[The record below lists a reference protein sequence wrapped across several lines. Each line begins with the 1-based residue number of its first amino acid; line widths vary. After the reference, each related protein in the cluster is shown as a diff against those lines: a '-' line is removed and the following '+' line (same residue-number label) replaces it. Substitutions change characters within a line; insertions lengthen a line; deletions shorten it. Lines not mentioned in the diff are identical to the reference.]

1 MWKIIL
7 IGSSHNT
14 LGSLCFA
21 TDEDVCA
28 VENCCNTLSKCV
40 YNLHEEIFCLIEYY
54 VWYILHLIFFFYIYC
69 LYAKDFYYINKCIF
83 LASIDWGELRTQ
95 THIQEE
101 LLILPEHLS
110 SPPVFIGVRVTRSLV
125 LCMFCI
131 SLFFCSF
138 SFGHCVVC
146 TSSIYGFWLS
156 LWHLFSKTFNT
167 VYDPQNESQKFWPT
181 RTPQNPGVGSGV
193 PEG

>member
-1 MWKIIL
+1 MQKKKQQDNAVYVLQLTKTNIFAILCLNVKNNIDRII
-7 IGSSHNT
+7 
-14 LGSLCFA
+14 
-21 TDEDVCA
+21 
-28 VENCCNTLSKCV
+28 ENCCNTLSKCV

-83 LASIDWGELRTQ
+83 LASHRIVINIFMHVQFIDWGELRTQ

-125 LCMFCI
+125 LCMFYWLNVYF
-131 SLFFCSF
+131 SL
-138 SFGHCVVC
+138 V
-146 TSSIYGFWLS
+146 I
-156 LWHLFSKTFNT
+156 
-167 VYDPQNESQKFWPT
+167 E
-181 RTPQNPGVGSGV
+181 
-193 PEG
+193 